1 MLVLTSVGVGGVG
14 GGVELLF
21 FIVSFILKSS
31 LLFEISRASVDLIWI
46 LLNK

>member
-1 MLVLTSVGVGGVG
+1 MLVLTSVGGVG